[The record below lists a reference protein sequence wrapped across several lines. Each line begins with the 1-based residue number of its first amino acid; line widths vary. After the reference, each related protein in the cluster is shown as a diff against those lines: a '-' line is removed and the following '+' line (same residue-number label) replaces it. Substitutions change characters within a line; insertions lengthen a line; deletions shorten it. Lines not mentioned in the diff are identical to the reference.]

1 VLSYLVIVHVHPPLS
16 ERIRFCWLPTWLS
29 TVGYGDRRKQ
39 LAARQDRGWNVGRRG
54 HGEGSVYRRSR
65 DGKWVGSVEL
75 GRGMGG
81 ERIRRTVVRASKRA
95 VLDRLDE
102 MRRQAA
108 QGVAP
113 DNARTVAQYLDW
125 WGMNVLPGSVKDST
139 VDDYRYIIATYVTP
153 HVGRHRLAKLTPE
166 HVQDMMRTLDEA
178 GYSSR
183 TRQYARAVLRRALR
197 WAEQTGLVTR
207 NAAAL
212 VDGPKKSGTKL
223 DDTLTATEARAVL
236 NATAGDRLGALAV
249 LVLSLGLRKGEALA
263 LRWPDIDLDAGELI
277 VRGTLKRRKGAGLYL
292 DTPKTAAGWR
302 TVPLVGGTVEALREH
317 YRRQLA
323 EQLASPVW
331 LGSGHVFASTIGG
344 PLDARNVTRWWH
356 NLLSRAGVE
365 RRRFQA
371 TRHTAATLLLDEG
384 VSLEVVSAILGH
396 AGLAITADVYAKVTA
411 DSMRRSLAKL
421 DKVLAGP

>member
-1 VLSYLVIVHVHPPLS
+1 MLYGLVTVDVRPPLS
-16 ERIRFCWLPTWLS
+16 GRIPRCWLSAWLS
-29 TVGYGDRRKQ
+29 NTGYRDRPIQ
-39 LAARQDRGWNVGRRG
+39 LAARRVRGWNMGRRG

-65 DGKWVGSVEL
+65 NGKWVGSVEL
-75 GRGMGG
+75 GRGPDG

-102 MRRQAA
+102 LRRQAA

-166 HVQDMMRTLDEA
+166 HVQAMMRALEEA

-197 WAEQTGLVTR
+197 WAEQTGLVAR

-223 DDTLTATEARAVL
+223 DDTLTAAEARAVL
-236 NATAGDRLGALAV
+236 DAAAGDRLGALA
-249 LVLSLGLRKGEALA
+249 VLSLGLRKGEALA
-263 LRWPDIDLDAGELI
+263 LGWPDIDLDVGELI

-317 YRRQLA
+317 YQRQLA

-331 LGSGHVFASTIGG
+331 IGSGHVFVSTIGG

-384 VSLEVVSAILGH
+384 VPLEVVSAILGH

-421 DKVLAGP
+421 DNVLARP

>member
-1 VLSYLVIVHVHPPLS
+1 MPPGVADD
-16 ERIRFCWLPTWLS
+16 EGPAP
-29 TVGYGDRRKQ
+29 DRCGASSR
-39 LAARQDRGWNVGRRG
+39 NVGRRG

-75 GRGMGG
+75 GRGTGG

-102 MRRQAA
+102 LRRQAA

-113 DNARTVAQYLDW
+113 DHARTVAQYLDW

-166 HVQDMMRTLDEA
+166 HVQAMMRALEEA
-178 GYSSR
+178 GYSPR

-197 WAEQTGLVTR
+197 WAEQTGLVAR

-223 DDTLTATEARAVL
+223 DDTLTAAEARAVL
-236 NATAGDRLGALAV
+236 DAASGDRLGALAV

-277 VRGTLKRRKGAGLYL
+277 VRGTLKRRKGAVLYL

-317 YRRQLA
+317 YERQLA

-331 LGSGHVFASTIGG
+331 IGSGHVFANTIGG

-356 NLLSRAGVE
+356 NLLSRAGVA

-371 TRHTAATLLLDEG
+371 TLGYSRSPRARLVCGQATRMVLPGCGLCPSAGVAAKQAHGTSGRIGTSSVPPRAHGFGGYRPDG
-384 VSLEVVSAILGH
+384 SQ
-396 AGLAITADVYAKVTA
+396 
-411 DSMRRSLAKL
+411 
-421 DKVLAGP
+421 